1 MEEDKRPAAKGNPNS
16 SLSKCD
22 SECPICFNIM
32 VEPYRTICGHVF
44 CMNCYKEFMR
54 HKASCPMCRKTFEI
68 LFTPRIDADLK
79 NLIQDKYP
87 EQFEQRLSELQDLGL
102 LCGNKIMIHFAFG
115 NLHEL
120 IKQPQLT
127 TGGKQTNTH
136 AWTMFV
142 ALNQAKALTGEII
155 KSVTYDLH
163 ETFYP
168 KEVLVSSY
176 PFICRRIGWGYFDV
190 EIKIG
195 FQPWTKIKTKK
206 LTHRLS
212 FDDNGKS
219 CGFIEEID
227 LKDFESSDKMKLHDS
242 LMAEMSG

>member
-1 MEEDKRPAAKGNPNS
+1 MDWDKRPAAKGINNT
-16 SLSKCD
+16 SLSEYE
-22 SECPICFNIM
+22 SNCPICFIIM
-32 VEPYRTICGHVF
+32 VEPHRTICGHVF
-44 CMNCYKEFMR
+44 CMNCYKEFMK

-87 EQFEQRLSELQDLGL
+87 EQFEKRLSELKDLGL

-120 IKQPQLT
+120 IKSPGT
-127 TGGKQTNTH
+127 TTVEKLSNQH

-142 ALNQAKALTGEII
+142 ALNHAKALTGEII

-168 KEVLVSSY
+168 KEVSVSSY

-190 EIKIG
+190 QIKIE

-206 LTHRLS
+206 LTH
-212 FDDNGKS
+212 
-219 CGFIEEID
+219 
-227 LKDFESSDKMKLHDS
+227 
-242 LMAEMSG
+242 